1 MLRLYLA
8 ISIQLDVIFL
18 LLNHFFI
25 TTKLFKIMDNSSC
38 IPKTPFVKL
47 EEDGQASILNYNLP
61 QETTYNAIS
70 YVGLNVPLSFF
81 KPDQVGQT
89 TSPYWNAIDEV
100 KELNVESIKEAIKTN
115 NTLVQGNA
123 VLTKNIAQQSTALA
137 AVSNQTLTARVVAA
151 SKLTAATAAV
161 ATPINT
167 AYTVKADGVVD
178 ARVANAVAT
187 YAPVIPTAQVNIK
200 AAVKDEYVSDTLTAQ
215 KIAKGC
221 MPVVVENFS
230 RKPEVL
236 YIDRPKQATPTIS
249 IILHLKMA
257 SYLGDYG
264 AGQTVKTFSLLPGE
278 KTTITVRT
286 YQHDETKKAQAQNIL
301 DSYSES
307 SADDLQ
313 NTVQKETRFTS
324 GETEET
330 ITSKTGNWNAGGSIG
345 LNLGFLS
352 IGGGGGGGGTNTE
365 GSTLNSSLQTQVG
378 NLVNSVS
385 HHVSKSDSLRQIE
398 VNTESSYTRI
408 TETEET
414 IVRELENI
422 NKSRV
427 LNFVFRQL
435 LQEYFS
441 ITYLHDVSF
450 VYYNGFPESQR
461 TVKLAQLPAM
471 LEEILVSDVEVNKVK
486 NEIYTYLCN
495 VFDYEGTATSFIE
508 KIEESLGNCIDPD
521 FPPINN
527 YYVRKRK
534 DLSQSYRN
542 KSVNGII
549 LDVTHRIMRTPSLV
563 TDALLGQGEALDCY
577 NQKLQDAAVI
587 SAALNNEAAEISNQY
602 SEQQLTITN
611 EQWETEKDRLTKA
624 ITLIESITDP
634 IERAKL
640 YKKVFTDCCDVPQ
653 SGGCGCNDNTEA

>member
-1 MLRLYLA
+1 
-8 ISIQLDVIFL
+8 
-18 LLNHFFI
+18 
-25 TTKLFKIMDNSSC
+25 MDTSSC

-81 KPDQVGQT
+81 KPDQVAQT

-115 NTLVQGNA
+115 NTLVQGND
-123 VLTKNIAQQSTALA
+123 VLTKNIAQQSVALA
-137 AVSNQTLTARVVAA
+137 SVAKQTLTDRVVAA
-151 SKLTAATAAV
+151 SNMVAV
-161 ATPINT
+161 AAAPVKAPINNLT
-167 AYTVKADGVVD
+167 QVDGVVE
-178 ARVANAVAT
+178 AKVATAVAT

-200 AAVKDEYVSDTLTAQ
+200 AAVKDEYVSDNLTAQ

-278 KTTITVRT
+278 KTTITIRT

-313 NTVQKETRFTS
+313 NTVQKESQFTTGSTR
-324 GETEET
+324 EET
-330 ITSKTGNWNAGGSIG
+330 ISKTGNWNAGGSIG

-435 LQEYFS
+435 LQEYIS

-471 LEEILVSDVEVNKVK
+471 LKEILVGEEEVNQVK

-495 VFDYEGTATSFIE
+495 IFDYEGTATSFIE

-521 FPPINN
+521 FPPITN

-549 LDVTHRIMRTPSLV
+549 LDVTHRIIRTPSLV

-577 NQKLQDAAVI
+577 NQKLQDAAVV
-587 SAALNNEAAEISNQY
+587 SATLNNEAAEISNQY

-611 EQWETEKDRLTKA
+611 EQWKTEKDRLTKA

-634 IERAKL
+634 IERAKM

-653 SGGCGCNDNTEA
+653 SGGCGCGCNDNTPA

>member
-1 MLRLYLA
+1 MG
-8 ISIQLDVIFL
+8 
-18 LLNHFFI
+18 
-25 TTKLFKIMDNSSC
+25 TSSC

-70 YVGLNVPLSFF
+70 YVGLNVPFSFF

-137 AVSNQTLTARVVAA
+137 AVSNQTLTARVIAA
-151 SKLTAATAAV
+151 SKLTAIAAV
-161 ATPINT
+161 PINT
-167 AYTVKADGVVD
+167 TDYAVKADGVVD
-178 ARVANAVAT
+178 AKMANAVAT
-187 YAPVIPTAQVNIK
+187 HAPVIPTAQVNIK

-221 MPVVVENFS
+221 MPVVIENFS

-236 YIDRPKQATPTIS
+236 YIDRPKKATPTIS

-313 NTVQKETRFTS
+313 NTVQKESQFTTGSTR
-324 GETEET
+324 EET
-330 ITSKTGNWNAGGSIG
+330 TSKTGNWNAGGSIG

-352 IGGGGGGGGTNTE
+352 IGGGGGSDGTNTQ
-365 GSTLNSSLQTQVG
+365 GSTLNSSLQTQVN

-461 TVKLAQLPAM
+461 TVKLAQLPQM
-471 LEEILVSDVEVNKVK
+471 LEEILVGEDEVNKVK
-486 NEIYTYLCN
+486 NQIYTYLCN

-508 KIEESLGNCIDPD
+508 KIEESLSNCIDPN

-527 YYVRKRK
+527 FYVRKRK
-534 DLSQSYRN
+534 DLSQSYKN

-587 SAALNNEAAEISNQY
+587 SATLNNEAAEISNHY
-602 SEQQLTITN
+602 SEQQQIISK
-611 EQWETEKDRLTKA
+611 EQWDTEKDRLTKA
-624 ITLIESITDP
+624 LDIIENILDP

-653 SGGCGCNDNTEA
+653 SGGCGCNDNTGA